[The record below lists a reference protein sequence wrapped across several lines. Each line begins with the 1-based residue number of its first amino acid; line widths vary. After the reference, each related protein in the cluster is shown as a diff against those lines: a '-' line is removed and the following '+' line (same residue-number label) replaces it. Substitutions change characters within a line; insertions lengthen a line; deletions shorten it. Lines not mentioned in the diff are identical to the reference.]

1 MGIAVDTRYTGNG
14 ALISTA
20 ANGVISGGPADK
32 AGIKAGDLIIAIDG
46 VEIASSDELIVAIRS
61 HNVGDKVKIKFTRN
75 TVTREVSVIL
85 AASKK

>member
-14 ALISTA
+14 ALISTE
-20 ANGVISGGPADK
+20 ANGVTSGGPADK

-61 HNVGDKVKIKFTRN
+61 HNVGDKVKIKFKRN
-75 TVTREVSVIL
+75 AVTREVSVTL